1 MRLRCVLAL
10 AFLLA
15 GCTDSDW
22 SRIMPGSSGSTLS
35 ADPAPAAAI
44 PVNTDGVSVQA
55 ERKCRDAAKTRSMD
69 VGVQG
74 FDSDVQ
80 QAAYDKTYASCMY
93 WAKRTGR

>member
-22 SRIMPGSSGSTLS
+22 AGIMPGSPPVSSGG
-35 ADPAPAAAI
+35 DPAPIAAI

-55 ERKCRDAAKTRSMD
+55 ERKCRDAAKTRSID
-69 VGVQG
+69 VGLQG
-74 FDSDVQ
+74 FASDVQ
-80 QAAYDKTYASCMY
+80 QAVYDKTYSSCMY